1 MFKLLLLATGIATL
15 AACASDP
22 IETSGDARS
31 LPAFS
36 TFQVHDEQ
44 YVFAEPLTEDKR
56 ARISTE
62 LRLAAV
68 EALKARGY
76 RESTPGD
83 VLVVLGAVTHATAPE
98 VEKQL
103 QRGIN
108 AVDTSALD
116 TSRPDLPM
124 PRREDSA
131 PVVGSEGDLILYL
144 LDAKNQRTL
153 WRASSSGTASSPAE
167 AMGKA
172 RATFRAM
179 AERLPP
185 ATGAKP

>member
-1 MFKLLLLATGIATL
+1 MFKQLLLAAGVATL

-31 LPAFS
+31 VPAFS
-36 TFQVHDEQ
+36 TFQIHDEQ
-44 YVFAEPLTEDKR
+44 YVFDEPLSEDQR

-76 RESTPGD
+76 REGTPAD
-83 VLVVLGAVTHATAPE
+83 VLVVLGAVRRSTAPE
-98 VEKQL
+98 SEKEL
-103 QRGIN
+103 KRGIN
-108 AVDTSALD
+108 AVDMSALD
-116 TSRPDLPM
+116 TSRPDMPLPT
-124 PRREDSA
+124 REDSA
-131 PVVGSEGDLILYL
+131 APGGSQGDLILYL
-144 LDAKNQRTL
+144 LDSKNQRTL
-153 WRASSSGTASSPAE
+153 WRANSTGTANSPAE

-179 AERLPP
+179 AEKLPRAAGSP
-185 ATGAKP
+185 